1 MNHSLLHK
9 LLREPLLHFLVIG
22 AAIFFL
28 FNQIGTPI
36 AKDNRIVIN
45 KTDLEMLANDW
56 IRRTGRPPTS
66 QQREQQLKQ
75 YIREQV
81 LSREAKTL
89 GLDKN
94 DVIIRRRLTQKMQ
107 FLFDDLSSIPEPTD
121 AELNAFISNN
131 AERFMVPATLS
142 FIHVFLDTDK
152 GGKAIQHEAKQLL
165 RQLQE
170 SAVTVDT
177 SGLGDQTLL
186 PNQFDNETK
195 KQLSNLFGDEF
206 AEQVYTLPIN
216 KWSGPVGSG
225 YGLHLVYISSRTE
238 DILPPLAKIRERVI
252 SEWRREKQR
261 EANDIFYKSVQQR
274 YEIIL
279 DDDISEDVIVQTSQ

>member
-1 MNHSLLHK
+1 MNNSLLHK

-36 AKDNRIVIN
+36 VKDNRIVIN
-45 KTDLEMLANDW
+45 KTDLEILANDW
-56 IRRTGRPPTS
+56 IQRTGRPPTS

-121 AELNAFISNN
+121 NELIAFISNH

-142 FIHVFLDTDK
+142 FTHVFLDSDK
-152 GGKAIQHEAKQLL
+152 RDKAKQLL
-165 RQLQE
+165 KQLQE

-177 SGLGDQTLL
+177 SGFGDQTLL
-186 PNQFDNETK
+186 PNQFDNETE
-195 KQLSNLFGDEF
+195 KQLSNLLGDEF

-216 KWSGPVGSG
+216 KWSGPVDSE
-225 YGLHLVYISSRTE
+225 YGLHLIYINSRTE
-238 DILPPLAKIRERVI
+238 SILPSLAEIRDSVT
-252 SEWRREKQR
+252 SEWQTTKQR

-279 DDDISEDVIVQTSQ
+279 DDDISEDVIAQTSQ